1 VLDERICGLG
11 VRDYVVDESIAK
23 VSVVG
28 AGMKSNP
35 GIAAKMFRVL
45 AKAGIN
51 IDMISTSAIRIS
63 VVIEGDKAV
72 SAAQALHTAFGLD
85 SDQVFEET
93 QLSAEELAAKAEKG
107 R

>member
-1 VLDERICGLG
+1 
-11 VRDYVVDESIAK
+11 VVNESVAK

-35 GIAAKMFRVL
+35 GIAAKVFRVL
-45 AKAGIN
+45 ADNGIN

-63 VVIEGDKAV
+63 VVIDGSGATR
-72 SAAQALHTAFGLD
+72 AMQTLHTAFGLD
-85 SDQVFEET
+85 SDQLFEET
-93 QLSAEELAAKAEKG
+93 QLTNEELAAKAEKG